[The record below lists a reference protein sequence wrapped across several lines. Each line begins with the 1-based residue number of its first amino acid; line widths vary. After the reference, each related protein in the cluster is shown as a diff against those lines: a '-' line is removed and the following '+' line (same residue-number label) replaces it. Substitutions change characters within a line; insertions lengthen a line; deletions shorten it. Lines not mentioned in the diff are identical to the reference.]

1 MKFITVLVLY
11 LAFSHISL
19 NICGTVSRNHRYR
32 NTRRTSTRTSQA
44 NNKWYQLFVG
54 LIFGLAGS
62 AQDMSALNNCVPN
75 EWKAVDTS
83 PATAGGDAPPQKSLF
98 IQIIDQV
105 EKIINFVCAFK
116 SKIMGLLG
124 MKIRRLLRRN
134 RYRMFVETRVN
145 LRKVLWGFGNIGR
158 AFQNVGRQIS
168 NTAKNVGRQV
178 SNTAQNVG
186 RQVTNTAQQVG
197 KTVTN
202 TAQQVGKG
210 IVQAANTVAKT
221 AEQSFEHVKGLA
233 LSAADWAKKRWD
245 EVVSFAT
252 GIVSKLKTFYSNAV
266 NTVKTFFSGDLVG
279 KIKKIVECAMGLT
292 KLLKGLFDVI
302 KGIKNKITYISRIA
316 AQDYTALAQLIIDLI
331 CNFSLFRQA
340 FTFLI
345 DGIHEKDT
353 IKKFSLIGKF
363 LGTGFRA
370 LVVRRLKHH
379 KN

>member
-11 LAFSHISL
+11 LAFSQISL

-54 LIFGLAGS
+54 LIFGMAGS

-145 LRKVLWGFGNIGR
+145 LKKVLWGFGNIGQ
-158 AFQNVGRQIS
+158 AFSNLGNQIS
-168 NTAKNVGRQV
+168 NTAQQV
-178 SNTAQNVG
+178 AQKVTNTAQQVA
-186 RQVTNTAQQVG
+186 QKVTNTAQQVG
-197 KTVTN
+197 
-202 TAQQVGKG
+202 QG

-302 KGIKNKITYISRIA
+302 KGIKNKITLISRIA